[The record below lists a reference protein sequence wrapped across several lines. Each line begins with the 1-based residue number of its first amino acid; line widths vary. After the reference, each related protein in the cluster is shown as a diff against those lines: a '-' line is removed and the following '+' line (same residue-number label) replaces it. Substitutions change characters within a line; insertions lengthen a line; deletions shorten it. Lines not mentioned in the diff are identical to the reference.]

1 MTETAPKKRN
11 TLGVE
16 FSGSNETGQ
25 QITLTTA
32 DALKKVFRTEHD
44 ETANGLLRH
53 CFKVLGSSEVSDDLQ
68 GNDERLFML
77 NSIEGIAPRD
87 GVERLLAVQMSATHV
102 AMVRSAGRL
111 ANATT
116 LEQVKAHYSG
126 YTKMARTYTAQMEA
140 LRKHRNG
147 GKQTVTVQHVNVEG
161 GGQAIVGNVRS
172 GEGHT

>member
-1 MTETAPKKRN
+1 MTDKAPKKRN

-53 CFKVLGSSEVSDDLQ
+53 CFKVLSSSEVSDDLQ

-77 NSIEGIAPRD
+77 NSIEGIAPRN
-87 GVERLLAVQMSATHV
+87 GIERLLAVQMSATHV

-111 ANATT
+111 ANAVT
-116 LEQVKAHYSG
+116 LEQFKVHYSG
-126 YTKMARTYTAQMEA
+126 YTKLARTYTAQMEA

-147 GKQTVTVQHVNVEG
+147 GKQTVVVQHVNVEDG
-161 GGQAIVGNVRS
+161 GKAIVANLQ
-172 GEGHT
+172 GEK